1 MSTCIFSSLL
11 CKFFLLSRE
20 YLSIERICLIIKT
33 SSVISF
39 DIHSLI
45 DLGMFDLVVQGWI
58 QGRGPGGLPP
68 LIFWPKNW
76 GGDTPPPPPHLKV
89 WIGLCCNIV
98 KGEKK
103 KVDGWAKCVAI
114 KQVFCSLVMDWEAEQ
129 KQVTYCVAVKQNTVQ
144 SRFTDTSLTPMCCN
158 KPFLLEGK
166 KSLSWQHVDVPS
178 TTVHQIGWFV
188 DVNF

>member
-1 MSTCIFSSLL
+1 MYVWSGCT
-11 CKFFLLSRE
+11 
-20 YLSIERICLIIKT
+20 
-33 SSVISF
+33 
-39 DIHSLI
+39 
-45 DLGMFDLVVQGWI
+45 VVNPGE
-58 QGRGPGGLPP
+58 GPGGPAPP
-68 LIFWPKNW
+68 YFLTQKL
-76 GGDTPPPPPHLKV
+76 GGGTPPPPPISRSGLGSVVILLKE
-89 WIGLCCNIV
+89 
-98 KGEKK
+98 KKK

>member
-1 MSTCIFSSLL
+1 MYVWSGCT
-11 CKFFLLSRE
+11 
-20 YLSIERICLIIKT
+20 
-33 SSVISF
+33 
-39 DIHSLI
+39 
-45 DLGMFDLVVQGWI
+45 VVNPGE
-58 QGRGPGGLPP
+58 GPRGPAPPYFLTKKFGGRHLS
-68 LIFWPKNW
+68 
-76 GGDTPPPPPHLKV
+76 PPPYLKV

-144 SRFTDTSLTPMCCN
+144 SRFTDTSVTPMCCN